1 MRLTNKTAFIRF
13 NANDNHPSD
22 KIRIDNW
29 INRAY
34 NWFQIG
40 LEIIYF
46 FIHTP
51 NQINMP
57 HLVAYFIKSLQNKT
71 GIKLTPPT
79 LQSEKL
85 TENSMFS

>member
-40 LEIIYF
+40 LKIIYF

-57 HLVAYFIKSLQNKT
+57 HLVAYFIKSLQNKNRYKT
-71 GIKLTPPT
+71 NATDLAIG
-79 LQSEKL
+79 E
-85 TENSMFS
+85 FY